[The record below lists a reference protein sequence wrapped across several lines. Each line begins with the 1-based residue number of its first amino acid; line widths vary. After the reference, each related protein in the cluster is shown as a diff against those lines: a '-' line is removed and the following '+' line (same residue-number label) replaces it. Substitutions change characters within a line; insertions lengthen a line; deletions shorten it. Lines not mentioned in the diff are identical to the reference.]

1 MESQGA
7 RDLEKKEEKYPMM
20 LMDEPKGDKPTFSL
34 ITASLNSKKDLA
46 VTIQSLLSQKSQD
59 FEFIL
64 VDGLSSD
71 GTPDAAAAAASK
83 FVYPPKITV
92 EKDEGI
98 YYAFNKGLR
107 QVIGEY
113 ICFLGCGDKLVP
125 DALDTVQAK
134 IKEEPGADVYYGILK
149 KYDDGG
155 GFTVYSSSPEN
166 LLNCSMIPH
175 QASFIRRETYRSLG
189 GFSQEYRIASDFE
202 VMLRIFL
209 NKGKFV
215 FIDQILAEFK
225 LGGISTRDSDGYYE
239 CIKIL
244 KKYNCI
250 GEGEY
255 RKKALKKIFRDALR
269 RLL

>member
-1 MESQGA
+1 MISA
-7 RDLEKKEEKYPMM
+7 NAPTACT
-20 LMDEPKGDKPTFSL
+20 PTFSL
-34 ITASLNSKKDLA
+34 ISASLNSKNDLA
-46 VTIQSLLSQKSQD
+46 VTIESLLSQKRQN

-71 GTPDAAAAAASK
+71 NTPDVAVSAASK
-83 FVYPPKITV
+83 FTFSPTIII

-98 YYAFNKGLR
+98 YDAFNKGLR
-107 QVIGEY
+107 QAIGEY
-113 ICFLGCGDKLVP
+113 ICFLGCGDKLAP
-125 DALDTVQAK
+125 DALEIVQAK
-134 IKEEPGADVYYGILK
+134 MKEEPSADVYYGILK
-149 KYDDGG
+149 KYDDKG
-155 GFTVYSSSPEN
+155 GFTIYSSSPQK
-166 LLNCSMIPH
+166 LLDCSMIPH
-175 QASFIRRETYRSLG
+175 QASFIRRETYLSLG
-189 GFSQEYRIASDFE
+189 GFSREYQIASDFE

-250 GEGEY
+250 EEGEY
-255 RKKALKKIFRDALR
+255 RKKVLKKTFRDVMR